1 MNKRI
6 NDMGDIKKL
15 TADTIRLLAADGVQ
29 KANSG
34 HPGMPMGMADSAAVL
49 WTKIMIYNPRD
60 PLWMNRD
67 RFILSAGHGSM
78 LIYSML
84 YLSGYDVTM
93 DDLKSF
99 RQWGSRTPGH
109 PEYGHLPGIETTTG
123 PLGQGFSNG
132 VGMAIAA
139 KMTAARFNTEKHR
152 LFGLH
157 NVFGIVSDGDLME
170 GVSAEAASLAGH
182 LGLGNLIYLYD
193 DNNITIEGKT
203 NLTFTEDVAAR
214 FKAYNWQ
221 VLDVDG
227 HHQTQ
232 IEEEIKK
239 GLAEKSKPT
248 LIITKTHIGHGSPNK
263 HDTSGVHGSPLGE
276 DELKVT
282 KKTLGFDEEQSFYV
296 PEKVKDVFAKRTR
309 ELKIEYDN
317 WQKEFADWKN
327 ENPELDTLRKKMYS
341 REIPEDFEGQ
351 LLESLPEKETATRNY
366 SGIVM
371 QKIAELVPGL
381 VGGSADLDPSTKTF
395 LKDYPAVQSNQY
407 DGRNFHFGI
416 REHAMCAI
424 NNGIVLYGGFIPYG
438 STFLVFSDYMRP
450 SLRLAAL
457 MGIQNIN
464 VFTHDSIYVGEDGPT
479 HQPVEQVNALRIIPN
494 MTVLRPAD
502 GYETALCWAIA
513 LRNQK
518 GPTSLVLT
526 RQNAPSLDRPV
537 DFDTGAVAKGA
548 YVISKE
554 SNGPVRVAILAS
566 GSEVLNSIKAKEML
580 ETKGISTRVV
590 SVPGKNIFDQQDVK
604 YRREILPEELEALIV
619 VEAGTGV
626 GWNSYFNLPMLH
638 LTIERFG
645 ASAPYKILEEKYGFT
660 AEQLSEKIE
669 GFLVQDK

>member
-1 MNKRI
+1 MS
-6 NDMGDIKKL
+6 DLGKL

-34 HPGMPMGMADSAAVL
+34 HPGMPMGMADCATVL
-49 WTKIMIYNPRD
+49 WTKIMKYNPRD
-60 PLWMNRD
+60 PMWMNRD

-132 VGMAIAA
+132 IGMAIAA
-139 KMTAARFNTEKHR
+139 KMTAARFNTEKHQ
-152 LFGLH
+152 LFGTH
-157 NVFGIVSDGDLME
+157 KVYGIVSDGDLME

-193 DNNITIEGKT
+193 DNNITIEGET
-203 NLTFTEDVAAR
+203 NLTFTEDVGAR

-221 VLDVDG
+221 VLEVNG
-227 HHQTQ
+227 HNQTE
-232 IEEEIKK
+232 IEEVLKK
-239 GLAEKSKPT
+239 GIAESSKPT
-248 LIITKTHIGHGSPNK
+248 LIVTKTHIGHGSPNK
-263 HDTSGVHGSPLGE
+263 HDTSGIHGSPLGD
-276 DELKVT
+276 DELKST
-282 KKTLGFDEEQSFYV
+282 KKALGFDTEQSFYIPDNV
-296 PEKVKDVFAKRTR
+296 NDLFSSRIE
-309 ELKIEYDN
+309 ELTIEYDQ
-317 WQKEFADWKN
+317 WQNEYSDWQN
-327 ENPELDTLRKKMYS
+327 GNPDLDALRKKMYDK
-341 REIPEDFEGQ
+341 EIPDELEEQ
-351 LLESLPEKETATRNY
+351 LIESLPEKETATRNY

-371 QKIAELVPGL
+371 QKIAELMPG
-381 VGGSADLDPSTKTF
+381 VIGGSADLDPSTKTF
-395 LKDYPAVQSNQY
+395 LKDFPAVQSNKF

-416 REHAMCAI
+416 REHAMGAI

-479 HQPVEQVNALRIIPN
+479 HQPVEHVNALRIIPN

-513 LRNQK
+513 LRNQN
-518 GPTSLVLT
+518 GPSSLILT
-526 RQNAPSLDRPV
+526 RQTAPSLERPEE
-537 DFDTGAVAKGA
+537 FDKSEVAKGA
-548 YVISKE
+548 YVISRETK
-554 SNGPVRVAILAS
+554 GPVRLAILAS
-566 GSEVLNSIKAKEML
+566 GSEVLNSIKAKEIL
-580 ETKGISTRVV
+580 ESKGISTRVV
-590 SVPGKNIFDQQDVK
+590 SVPVKNIFDHQDLK
-604 YRREILPEELEALIV
+604 YQREVLPNSLKELVV
-619 VEAGTGV
+619 VEAGTGF
-626 GWNSYFNLPMLH
+626 GWSSYFNLRMLH
-638 LTIERFG
+638 ITIEGYG
-645 ASAPYKILEEKYGFT
+645 ASAPYKILEEKFGFT
-660 AEQLSEKIE
+660 AEQLAEKIE
-669 GFLVQDK
+669 GFLLKRK